1 MTFEG
6 RAAVPK
12 LGVWLVLVALMAPG
26 CGGIESSIRKAD
38 DVYRGGDISAA
49 LAEYQA
55 IEAEAEMEGIEL
67 DANFYKS
74 MARAYEDLGEH
85 QKAINTYRRAIAVGG
100 ADPLVYEKMG
110 EIQVKIGDF
119 RGAAASYNS
128 ALQLVPANQ
137 AYLDA
142 LRRSLEA
149 EDLYSEYVAA
159 VRELVAKTP
168 EDAHILVELG
178 DRYREEKVLDAAG
191 DAYVAALFLDP
202 APLEVWRHLA
212 MVRSQTHQYI
222 EAAPAWEEV
231 TRREPDLKSWKALAT
246 ARLALRQYDAA
257 RDAWMQAAKLAP
269 TDPEVIG
276 GLALAMHHSGQSVEA
291 LKRLEKA
298 TTNQPKAT
306 DLWLAMARIQ
316 IDRTQWKGATRALE
330 VVRSL
335 EPDNP
340 EGVLLMG
347 YALLQQ
353 GQPLRAEPLL
363 VQARDARPDDPEV
376 NGYLCALYERMGRYG
391 DALDPCLAAVAGDP
405 THFDAVHSLGRVQL
419 AQGQFQE
426 GVETLKGL
434 QRSHIDNV
442 VLMVEM
448 ARLDVATG
456 QLEEALILARKAVE
470 KSPRTPEPATVL
482 AQVQMA
488 RGEQGDAVRI
498 LRGALE
504 RYPRN
509 PGVRATYASLEA
521 RRGNVAEAR
530 KLIAELKGPDLQ
542 APLVMMAQAD
552 ILFADG
558 RQDEA
563 ITLLKQATT
572 TYPGDL
578 MVWASLARLYGLAGR
593 PEGEEL
599 MVKLRSVARQ

>member
-6 RAAVPK
+6 RAAVPNWSTWV
-12 LGVWLVLVALMAPG
+12 LLLALVAPG
-26 CGGIESSIRKAD
+26 CGGIESQIRKAD
-38 DVYRGGDISAA
+38 DVYRGGDVNAA
-49 LAEYQA
+49 LAEYQQ
-55 IEAEAEMEGIEL
+55 IEADAELEGVEL

-85 QKAINTYRRAIAVGG
+85 QKAINTYRRAISAGG
-100 ADPLVYEKMG
+100 ADAQVYEKMG

-128 ALQLVPANQ
+128 ALQLVPGNQ

-212 MVRSQTHQYI
+212 IVRSETHQYI

-257 RDAWMQAAKLAP
+257 RDAWIQAAKLAP
-269 TDPEVIG
+269 IDPEVIA
-276 GLALAMHHSGQSVEA
+276 GLALAMHYSGQSVEA

-298 TTNQPKAT
+298 TTNQPRAT

-347 YALLQQ
+347 YAYLQQ
-353 GQPLRAEPLL
+353 GQPARAEPLL

-391 DALDPCLAAVAGDP
+391 DALDPCTAAVAGDP

-419 AQGQFQE
+419 AQGQYVE
-426 GVETLKGL
+426 GMETLKGL
-434 QRSHIDNV
+434 QRSHSDNV
-442 VLMVEM
+442 LLMVEV
-448 ARLDVATG
+448 ARLDIATG

-488 RGEQGDAVRI
+488 RGEQADAARI

-509 PGVRATYASLEA
+509 PGVRATLASLEA
-521 RRGNVAEAR
+521 RRGNPAEAR
-530 KLIAELKGPDLQ
+530 RLLAELKGPDLQ
-542 APLVMMAQAD
+542 LPLVVMAQAD
-552 ILFADG
+552 MLFADG
-558 RQDEA
+558 RQEEA
-563 ITLLKQATT
+563 LTLLKQATST
-572 TYPGDL
+572 TPGELILVAD
-578 MVWASLARLYGLAGR
+578 LARLYGLAGQ
-593 PEGEEL
+593 PEGDAIT
-599 MVKLRSVARQ
+599 VKLRSVVR